1 MPSPQ
6 LKNKR
11 VKRGRSKRV
20 GAALS
25 FAALCVALSIS
36 CNKKVAPPPLPE
48 RVIEYVVKDSTITIP
63 ADTHELFLRWSELC
77 DTSLRITPVPVAIST
92 KKNKLTNIVRLD
104 SSGVTFICREDSLLQ
119 VIQMLRQ
126 TTTSGSQI
134 ETNKE
139 GRGLTDYTILF
150 LAVAVGVFGLVM
162 LFRK

>member
-1 MPSPQ
+1 MLLHPVRD
-6 LKNKR
+6 KK
-11 VKRGRSKRV
+11 VKKVVGIRV
-20 GAALS
+20 GAALT
-25 FAALCVALSIS
+25 FAMLCLSLSIA
-36 CNKKVAPPPLPE
+36 CNKKIAPPQTPE

-92 KKNKLTNIVRLD
+92 KKNKLTNVVRLD
-104 SSGVTFICREDSLLQ
+104 TSGVTFICREDSLLQ

-139 GRGLTDYTILF
+139 VRGLSDYTILF